1 MSDYSKSLIYKIV
14 CKDSS
19 ITELYIGSTTNLYQR
34 IATHKS
40 NCVLLDNEHYNI
52 KVYKFIRDHGGW
64 DNWEVI
70 ELYKYPCNSKKELT
84 VEERRAYDSY
94 NSHLNHQKPNR
105 TKAEY
110 YTDHFDDRREYLNKK
125 SKEWHQNNL
134 EKARQSARDSAEA
147 NREKNLTP
155 EKCECGLMITHGNM
169 LKHKGRERH
178 KKRMTALA
186 AGIEIDDTPKCKKKT
201 ECECGAVVV
210 NINRHKKES
219 CPLRHSSA

>member
-1 MSDYSKSLIYKIV
+1 MPDYSKGYIYKIV
-14 CKDSS
+14 CKDISVRN
-19 ITELYIGSTTNLYQR
+19 IYIGSSADSYR
-34 IATHKS
+34 KSKHKS
-40 NCVLLDNEHYNI
+40 ACNKETGKKRNQKL
-52 KVYKFIRDHGGW
+52 YKFIRAHGGW
-64 DNWEVI
+64 DNWKLV
-70 ELYKYPCNSKKELT
+70 ELYKYPCNYKSELEQ
-84 VEERRAYDSY
+84 EECWAWDKYSY
-94 NSHLNHQKPNR
+94 YYEMLNDRKPYQTEDER
-105 TKAEY
+105 KA
-110 YTDHFDDRREYLNKK
+110 YLNKK

-134 EKARQSARDSAEA
+134 EKARQSARDRAEA

-169 LKHKGRERH
+169 PKHIGRERH